1 MLDSTAKNITA
12 WITHEV
18 GKTLIFDKVSETGCI
33 LCKSPRGGQ
42 YVITCSLCGNS
53 GYYRVRSLL
62 KVTRKNARYSWL
74 ITGGAGTNM
83 TVVCGWD
90 DTHIYR
96 LSIEE
101 WIKEKDSNYPRTNWL
116 KLLGTGALPL
126 PAHLDALTIREAA
139 GSLPE

>member
-12 WITHEV
+12 WISHES
-18 GKTLIFDKVSETGCI
+18 GKTLVFDRISDTGCI

-42 YVITCSLCGNS
+42 YVITCSLGGNS

-62 KVTRKNARYSWL
+62 KVNRKGVRYSWL
-74 ITGGAGTNM
+74 ITGGAGINM
-83 TVVCGWD
+83 SVVCGWD
-90 DTHIYR
+90 DTHVYR

-101 WIKEKDSNYPRTNWL
+101 WMKEKDSNYPRPNWL

-126 PAHLDALTIREAA
+126 PSHLEINSIRAA
-139 GSLPE
+139 AESQPA